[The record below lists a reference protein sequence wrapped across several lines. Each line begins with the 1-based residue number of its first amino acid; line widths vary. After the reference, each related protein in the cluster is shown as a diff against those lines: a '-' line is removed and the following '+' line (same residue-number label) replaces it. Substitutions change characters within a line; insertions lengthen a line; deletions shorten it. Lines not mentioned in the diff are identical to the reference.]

1 MHAGYPTSFQSIF
14 ASFTSR
20 FLQRIPFSGVCEVS
34 IHLCQTSRVDNGVC
48 VIAYRLLIVFG
59 ARWTHRYLRLLAI
72 KLVISST
79 PFYKFID
86 TESCPLC
93 HHVLNSF
100 SRSLCSLVLPQ
111 GVVALTSLRDFYSK
125 NIDCR
130 QTFFSLNTL
139 IISELNTNPSE
150 A

>member
-1 MHAGYPTSFQSIF
+1 MLGTRHPSSQSSPPLHLAFFNESPSVGVRGVNPLVSNLAGGQWSFCHCLSS
-14 ASFTSR
+14 A
-20 FLQRIPFSGVCEVS
+20 
-34 IHLCQTSRVDNGVC
+34 DC
-48 VIAYRLLIVFG
+48 VWC
-59 ARWTHRYLRLLAI
+59 WTHCCLRLLAI
-72 KLVISST
+72 ELVISST

-93 HHVLNSF
+93 HHVLTSF
-100 SRSLCSLVLPQ
+100 SRSFCSLVLPQ

-125 NIDCR
+125 NIGCR